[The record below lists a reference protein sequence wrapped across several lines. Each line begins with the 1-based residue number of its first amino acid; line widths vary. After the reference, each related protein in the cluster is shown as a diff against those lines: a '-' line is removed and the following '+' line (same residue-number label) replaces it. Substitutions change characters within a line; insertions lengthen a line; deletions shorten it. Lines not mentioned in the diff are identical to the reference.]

1 MLRLTSVVTALVVL
15 ISVPALAEKVVP
27 QNRAQVEYSYAP
39 LIKQVSPAVVNI
51 YTKRII
57 RRSRR
62 SPFEG
67 SIFEHFFGDRI
78 GQVTRFANH
87 FPVSHDGGQAIA
99 LLRPDVLFPEQ
110 VVMELDH
117 AGRALRRKE

>member
-67 SIFEHFFGDRI
+67 SIFEHFFGDRFSFGSPDESAQHSLGSGVI
-78 GQVTRFANH
+78 VQSDGVVVTNR
-87 FPVSHDGGQAIA
+87 Q
-99 LLRPDVLFPEQ
+99 
-110 VVMELDH
+110 
-117 AGRALRRKE
+117 